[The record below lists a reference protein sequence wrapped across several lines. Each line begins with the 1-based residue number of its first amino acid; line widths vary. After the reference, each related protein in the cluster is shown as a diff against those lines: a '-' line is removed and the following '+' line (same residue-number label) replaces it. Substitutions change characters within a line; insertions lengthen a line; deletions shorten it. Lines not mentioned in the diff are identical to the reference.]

1 MVIGNIIRNIFSESE
16 ADGSLLQQKIDR
28 IVEDCIDDDDGNE
41 RSQGKHNITEDEA
54 DQTATMVMMMRDC
67 D

>member
-1 MVIGNIIRNIFSESE
+1 MTT
-16 ADGSLLQQKIDR
+16 AM
-28 IVEDCIDDDDGNE
+28 IDDDDGNE